1 MKILERQLLFIMLC
15 LPLRLIIGLL
25 PIYLNKYFKKIYSLF
40 ILIVGI
46 SFLYLYFSDSRLT
59 AFESGGNTWWHNI
72 RLVHGMIYL
81 TSSIYLYKNSNLAS
95 LILLIDVLF
104 GFMAF
109 LNNHFFKIIL

>member
-1 MKILERQLLFIMLC
+1 MKILERQLVFIMLC

-25 PIYLNKYFKKIYSLF
+25 PIYLNKYFKKIYSLL

-46 SFLYLYFSDSRLT
+46 TFL
-59 AFESGGNTWWHNI
+59 
-72 RLVHGMIYL
+72 
-81 TSSIYLYKNSNLAS
+81 YLYKNSNLAS
-95 LILLIDVLF
+95 LILLIDVLI